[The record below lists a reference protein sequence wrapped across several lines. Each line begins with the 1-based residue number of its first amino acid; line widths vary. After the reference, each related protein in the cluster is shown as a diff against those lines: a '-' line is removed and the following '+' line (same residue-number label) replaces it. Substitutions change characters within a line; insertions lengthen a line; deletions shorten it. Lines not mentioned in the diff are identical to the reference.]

1 MIHSFSLKI
10 LFLNIVTVKCISFD
24 LYLILHW
31 LKNEIHHISK
41 IKNLNSKGF
50 FDNTVFISRLN
61 IILFFTIFIHSSV
74 LIGKTVK
81 ITSPFIFFKNLPSE
95 VISTDTS
102 YVTASHWH
110 SNIKHWFSY
119 LLGQNDTIIKL
130 NKKIF
135 PGVMCLTSNSF

>member
-10 LFLNIVTVKCISFD
+10 LLLNIVTVKCISFD

-50 FDNTVFISRLN
+50 LITRSLFLDL
-61 IILFFTIFIHSSV
+61 ILFYFSQFLYTSV
-74 LIGKTVK
+74 LIGETVK
-81 ITSPFIFFKNLPSE
+81 ITSPFIFLKNLPSE

-110 SNIKHWFSY
+110 SSIKHWFSY